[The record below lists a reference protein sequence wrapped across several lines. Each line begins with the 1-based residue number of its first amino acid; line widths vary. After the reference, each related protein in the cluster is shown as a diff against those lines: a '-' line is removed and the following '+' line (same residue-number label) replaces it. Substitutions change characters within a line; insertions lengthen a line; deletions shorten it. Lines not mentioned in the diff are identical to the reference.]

1 MNHCLLKMYGT
12 LKINV
17 NHSKT
22 EPSRNRGCSS
32 RPDGGCSVPDH
43 SGRHQSQV
51 TLWHYDEADRLT
63 HRTVH
68 DEEAERWQY
77 NERGWLTATVTAVA
91 TATIITTITSTVW
104 RTTAAGNRVLH
115 CWNAATCMTR
125 WAAGSGKAAG
135 MRTAAEPSQ
144 R

>member
-63 HRTVH
+63 HRTVP
-68 DEEAERWQY
+68 
-77 NERGWLTATVTAVA
+77 
-91 TATIITTITSTVW
+91 
-104 RTTAAGNRVLH
+104 
-115 CWNAATCMTR
+115 CMMKR
-125 WAAGSGKAAG
+125 PNAGSTTNGAG
-135 MRTAAEPSQ
+135 
-144 R
+144 